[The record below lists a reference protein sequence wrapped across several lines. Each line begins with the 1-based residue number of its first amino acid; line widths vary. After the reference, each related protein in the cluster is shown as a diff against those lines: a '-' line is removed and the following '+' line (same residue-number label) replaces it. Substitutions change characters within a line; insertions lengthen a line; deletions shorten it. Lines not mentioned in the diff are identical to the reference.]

1 MGAEGAARA
10 AVSVPATNAR
20 NVNSAELGWGIKKA
34 NGQFPRAGEVL
45 AANNNGRSIHNNR

>member
-1 MGAEGAARA
+1 M
-10 AVSVPATNAR
+10 NAR